1 MNSEED
7 EFFGPRFPC
16 LGPDEDEEETQP
28 EQSAGSRT
36 NSHPPSNVVGLPAN
50 TGQPPA
56 NAGQP
61 PANVP
66 LTPRQILNRIYTP
79 PEPGL
84 FQEQLA
90 ERHLQSH
97 PDPRGPSGG
106 NRRRHTSIIQGD
118 IQVYSRYFR
127 SLQLDENQ
135 YLKSI
140 HLV

>member
-1 MNSEED
+1 M
-7 EFFGPRFPC
+7 
-16 LGPDEDEEETQP
+16 LGPDEDEEETQQ
-28 EQSAGSRT
+28 QSAGPRT
-36 NSHPPSNVVGLPAN
+36 DSHPPSNAVGL
-50 TGQPPA
+50 PA

-61 PANVP
+61 RANIP

-84 FQEQLA
+84 FQGQLA

-106 NRRRHTSIIQGD
+106 NHRRHTSIIQGD
-118 IQVYSRYFR
+118 IQVYSRYSR